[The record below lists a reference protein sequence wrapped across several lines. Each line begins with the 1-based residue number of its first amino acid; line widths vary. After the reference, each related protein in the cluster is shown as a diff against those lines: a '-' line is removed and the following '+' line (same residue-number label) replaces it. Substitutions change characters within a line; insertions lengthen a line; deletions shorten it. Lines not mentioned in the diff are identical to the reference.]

1 MGLIASLGGLIP
13 LLVFFPR
20 TVFTPRGLV
29 LLAGNA
35 IVIVGIAVCSVA
47 GSRRTP
53 SATKSNAVASNAL
66 TAGLVIAVLA
76 GILSCL
82 PNVGM
87 AFANNVTGVAEAM
100 GVSQASSG
108 NTVWA
113 LLFTLGSVANLAY
126 CFYLMFSKNTLRE
139 YWNAEAPRNLT
150 LSALMALMW
159 IGSFYLYGAGAARLG
174 RWGLVA
180 GWPLFISISIV
191 TGNIWGLRRGEW
203 QDAPASAR
211 RFLNLG
217 LALLIAAVIVVAISN
232 SVS

>member
-1 MGLIASLGGLIP
+1 MARRGGFGR
-13 LLVFFPR
+13 LLVFFPQGLS
-20 TVFTPRGLV
+20 TPRGLV
-29 LLAGNA
+29 LRAGTA
-35 IVIVGIAVCSVA
+35 IVIAGIAVCSIG
-47 GSRRTP
+47 GSRRTA
-53 SATKSNAVASNAL
+53 STTKSNTGPSDAL
-66 TAGLVIAVLA
+66 TVGLVIAVLA

-87 AFANNVTGVAEAM
+87 AFAKNVTGVAETM

-126 CFYLMFSKNTLRE
+126 CLYLMFSKNTFRE
-139 YWNAEAPRNLT
+139 YWNAEAPRNLI

-191 TGNIWGLRRGEW
+191 T
-203 QDAPASAR
+203 
-211 RFLNLG
+211 
-217 LALLIAAVIVVAISN
+217 
-232 SVS
+232 